1 MPILMSTWTRFG
13 KEKLHDK
20 ECFYS
25 SVKDGTTNDKG
36 KKLDDHINNEDYL
49 ICKKNWNKFNLKNMG
64 DYHDHFLKKDILFLA
79 DVFVKFIDTCL
90 KFYKLDPCYYFSSPG
105 LSWGEM
111 LKMTGVKLGK
121 IFDIDMYLFI
131 EKGLREGISYI
142 AKRYCKG
149 NNKYKKDYDPT
160 KPSKYISYIHVNNLY
175 GWAMSRWV

>member
-1 MPILMSTWTRFG
+1 MSTWTRSG

-36 KKLDDHINNEDYL
+36 KKLDGHINNEDYL
-49 ICKKNWNKFNLKNMG
+49 MCKKNWIKFNLKNMG

-79 DVFVKFIDTCL
+79 DVFIDTCL

-105 LSWGEM
+105 LSWGAM

-121 IFDIDMYLFI
+121 IFDTDMYLFN

-160 KPSKYISYIHVNNLY
+160 KPSKYISYLHVNSLY

>member
-1 MPILMSTWTRFG
+1 MPILMTTWTRFG

-36 KKLDDHINNEDYL
+36 KKLDGHINNEDYL
-49 ICKKNWNKFNLKNMG
+49 MRKKNWNKFNLKNMG

-105 LSWGEM
+105 LSWGAM
-111 LKMTGVKLGK
+111 LKMTSVKLGK
-121 IFDIDMYLFI
+121 IFDIDMYLFN

-149 NNKYKKDYDPT
+149 NNKYKKDYVPT
-160 KPSKYISYIHVNNLY
+160 KPSKYVS
-175 GWAMSRWV
+175 